1 MTLPRI
7 FVIIAVAILLFGT
20 SAFAQTVDVYGQ
32 VRFYDGSCSTGEGLN
47 DVTVLLYDNASFYAS
62 TVTYTD
68 EEFMA
73 AHGLSSPDGI
83 FYFDD
88 VPYSLDYWL
97 EVVPP
102 DGVVIATNPYQ
113 GSWWNA
119 NPRAIGDDFY
129 RCFIILPESHT
140 IGFWKNQCKKA
151 MTGKGKAQ
159 ISPDE
164 LEDIFNAIYDQ
175 FNGATYFPIEGVS
188 SVGGNPGNPL
198 EPEDAWDTFR
208 LPNGGPSGMVNKTK
222 KQLLAVLMDV
232 GAEFLPLDQVISED
246 DRTVGEAI
254 AFGADMITNG
264 GSAIGT
270 AKDALDYINNNQ
282 IVPPGWIPDGYGS
295 IFGGGEIGEISS
307 TISIPSMMALIQN
320 YPNPFNPETTI
331 EFSLPEASQVTLSIF
346 NLQGQ
351 RVAELMAGQLDAGS
365 YAAVWDAAGCPSGT
379 YLYRLSG
386 DFGQVSGKMVL
397 MK

>member
-7 FVIIAVAILLFGT
+7 CVIIAVAILLFGT
-20 SAFAQTVDVYGQ
+20 FTFAQAVDVYGQ
-32 VRFYDGSCSTGEGLN
+32 VRFYDGTCSTGEGLN
-47 DVTVLLYDNASFYAS
+47 GVTVLLYDNAGFCES

-73 AHGLSSPDGI
+73 AHNLSSPDGI

-97 EVVPP
+97 EVIPP
-102 DGVVIATNPYQ
+102 DGVVLATNPYQ

-119 NPRAIGDDFY
+119 NPRAIGDNFY

-151 MTGKGKAQ
+151 ITGKGKAQ

-164 LEDIFNAIYDQ
+164 LEVIFEAIYDQ

-188 SVGGNPGNPL
+188 SAGGSPL
-198 EPEDAWDTFR
+198 EPEDAWDTFT
-208 LPNGGPSGMVNKTK
+208 LPNGGPSGMVNKTM

-232 GAEFLPLDQVISED
+232 GADFLPIEQVISED
-246 DRTVGEAI
+246 GRTAGEAI

-264 GSAIGT
+264 GSAIEM

-295 IFGGGEIGEISS
+295 IFGEGEIDEISS
-307 TISIPSMMALIQN
+307 TIGVPSTMVLIQN

-351 RVAELMAGQLDAGS
+351 KVAELMEGQLEAGS
-365 YAAVWDAAGCPSGT
+365 YTAVWDAAGYPSGT

-386 DFGQVSGKMVL
+386 DFGQFSGKMVL
-397 MK
+397 LK